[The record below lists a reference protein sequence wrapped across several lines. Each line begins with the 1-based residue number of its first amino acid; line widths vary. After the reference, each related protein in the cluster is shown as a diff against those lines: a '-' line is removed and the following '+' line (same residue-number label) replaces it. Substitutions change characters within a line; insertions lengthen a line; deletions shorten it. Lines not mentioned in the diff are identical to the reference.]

1 MSEQA
6 DRVWQSAEVAHGYLE
21 GMRGAIPLAA
31 EQLDVMMRVI
41 RAARPELTTF
51 MDIGCGDGI
60 LGHTILAH
68 YPDAHGVLLD
78 FSGPMI
84 EAARHKLATNR
95 AQLHFITEDYGNPQW
110 VKAVKAHSPFDA
122 IVSGF
127 SIHHQPN
134 TRKQTLYAEI
144 YNLLKPG
151 GIFINVEHVA
161 PESSWLEERF
171 NELFIDSMI
180 SHNQRNNIVISSE
193 ETARRFYEREHKN
206 ANILAP
212 LDIQL
217 RWISDIGFEQVTCY
231 LKIFELAV
239 FGGIH
244 PNE

>member
-1 MSEQA
+1 MSEHT

-41 RAARPELTTF
+41 RAARPELKTF

-68 YPDAHGVLLD
+68 YPDAQGILLD
-78 FSGPMI
+78 FSEPMI
-84 EAARHKLATNR
+84 EAAQHKLAANR
-95 AQLHFITEDYGNPQW
+95 MQLQFITEDYGNPEW
-110 VKAVKAHSPFDA
+110 VNAVKTYSPFDA

-127 SIHHQPN
+127 SIHHQPDI
-134 TRKQTLYAEI
+134 RKQALYAEI
-144 YNLLKPG
+144 YGLLKPG
-151 GIFINVEHVA
+151 GIFINIEHIK
-161 PESSWLEERF
+161 PESAWVEARF

-180 SHNQRNNIVISSE
+180 AHNQRHNMDITPE
-193 ETARRFYEREHKN
+193 ETARRFYEREHKD
-206 ANILAP
+206 ANTLAP
-212 LDIQL
+212 LDAQMCWM
-217 RWISDIGFEQVTCY
+217 RDIGFEQVTCY

-244 PNE
+244 PHE